1 MKQKTYRFLNRL
13 VDKITSK
20 DCPNNDYFEYYGH
33 KVTLQSGT
41 HDFVDVTI
49 SDMDNRNQ
57 ITFSFDFWTKELCFD
72 GYNNYDESLSQMS
85 LGKKMKSS
93 IYPCSIMRNTTKRPF
108 AVSTKPCFQGK

>member
-49 SDMDNRNQ
+49 SDMDNR
-57 ITFSFDFWTKELCFD
+57 
-72 GYNNYDESLSQMS
+72 
-85 LGKKMKSS
+85 MKSS

>member
-57 ITFSFDFWTKELCFD
+57 ITFSFDFWTKELSILKIFINSFK
-72 GYNNYDESLSQMS
+72 YNTLSF
-85 LGKKMKSS
+85 L
-93 IYPCSIMRNTTKRPF
+93 I
-108 AVSTKPCFQGK
+108 

>member
-49 SDMDNRNQ
+49 SDMDNRRPSALFTG
-57 ITFSFDFWTKELCFD
+57 I
-72 GYNNYDESLSQMS
+72 SLSQMS

>member
-49 SDMDNRNQ
+49 SDMDNR
-57 ITFSFDFWTKELCFD
+57 
-72 GYNNYDESLSQMS
+72 
-85 LGKKMKSS
+85 GKKMKRS

-108 AVSTKPCFQGK
+108 AVSTKPCFQGKWHNTLQL